1 MTFCSFDQAVV
12 ENFAA
17 TAVFTEENGR
27 HLKMRAG
34 AAAAAR
40 VIGCSKRIYDR
51 RSDTANMAGRTLS
64 TGIPDQIQVTE
75 AFRDPLSEPCN
86 LDFRY
91 QLEMK
96 GVGTVSTYVLC
107 AMSKEAV

>member
-1 MTFCSFDQAVV
+1 
-12 ENFAA
+12 
-17 TAVFTEENGR
+17 
-27 HLKMRAG
+27 
-34 AAAAAR
+34 
-40 VIGCSKRIYDR
+40 
-51 RSDTANMAGRTLS
+51 MAGRTLS

-96 GVGTVSTYVLC
+96 GAGTLRTYVLSD
-107 AMSKEAV
+107 MSTEAV

>member
-1 MTFCSFDQAVV
+1 MV

-34 AAAAAR
+34 APLAGS

-51 RSDTANMAGRTLS
+51 RSDTASMAGRPLS
-64 TGIPDQIQVTE
+64 TGIPNQIQVTE
-75 AFRDPLSEPCN
+75 AFRDLSEPCS

-91 QLEMK
+91 QLGMK
-96 GVGTVSTYVLC
+96 GAGTGSTKVLSD
-107 AMSKEAV
+107 MSKEAI

>member
-1 MTFCSFDQAVV
+1 LQHCSF
-12 ENFAA
+12 
-17 TAVFTEENGR
+17 
-27 HLKMRAG
+27 HLRKWASSEDSR
-34 AAAAAR
+34 R
-40 VIGCSKRIYDR
+40 RGCSKRIYDR

-96 GVGTVSTYVLC
+96 GAGTVSTYVLS

>member
-1 MTFCSFDQAVV
+1 
-12 ENFAA
+12 
-17 TAVFTEENGR
+17 
-27 HLKMRAG
+27 
-34 AAAAAR
+34 
-40 VIGCSKRIYDR
+40 
-51 RSDTANMAGRTLS
+51 MAGRTLS

-96 GVGTVSTYVLC
+96 GAGTVSTYVYPPCPRRPSDIADL
-107 AMSKEAV
+107 AND

>member
-1 MTFCSFDQAVV
+1 MTFGSFDQAVV

-17 TAVFTEENGR
+17 TAVFTQENGR

-34 AAAAAR
+34 AAAAAS
-40 VIGCSKRIYDR
+40 VIGCSKGVHDR
-51 RSDTANMAGRTLS
+51 RSDAANMAGRTLS

-96 GVGTVSTYVLC
+96 GAGTVSTYVLS